1 MIPVANGEAAN
12 VSSWLVPV
20 EEAVVGVAPAE
31 AIVEASAAAA
41 RCCEIQAI
49 ASEGL
54 PEERRAAMAAAF

>member
-12 VSSWLVPV
+12 MSSWLVPV

-31 AIVEASAAAA
+31 ATVEASAAA